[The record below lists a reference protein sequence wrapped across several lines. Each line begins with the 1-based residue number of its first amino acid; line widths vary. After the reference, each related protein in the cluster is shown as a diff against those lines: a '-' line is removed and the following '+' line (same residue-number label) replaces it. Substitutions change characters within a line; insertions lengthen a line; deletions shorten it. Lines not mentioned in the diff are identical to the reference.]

1 MQQLIN
7 KAARSWE
14 EENME
19 YNYEARG
26 DVKEAAAYIKNTSD
40 LYLEY
45 TNRMKDYKDHLDKQ

>member
-1 MQQLIN
+1 
-7 KAARSWE
+7 
-14 EENME
+14 ME